1 MARQKMEPIS
11 RADVKTLLQPAAEQL
26 PATSRHIEVLA
37 PQHEPRTTDD
47 FAEAITTEWEGAQ
60 ERFLRIGAL
69 LIRAQADLS
78 DADYLALA
86 ERLPFGKAVRSQ
98 IMTAYKAINSG
109 LVPKAVAPAGYTTVY
124 ALATLTPDERQQ
136 AANAGLLRPDVK
148 QAEVRAFTSAIRP
161 PKEKD
166 RTAKLAER
174 ARLLKRLD
182 ELNRELGLVD
192 QTKDGQGA

>member
-1 MARQKMEPIS
+1 MAKPKLQGIS

-37 PQHEPRTTDD
+37 PQRDPRTADD
-47 FAEAITTEWEGAQ
+47 FAEAIATEWEGAQ

-69 LIRAQADLS
+69 LIKAQADLS
-78 DADYLALA
+78 DMDYLKLA

-109 LVPKAVAPAGYTTVY
+109 LIPKAVAPAGYTTVY

-136 AANAGLLRPDVK
+136 ASDAGLLRPDVK

-161 PKEKD
+161 PKTKD
-166 RTAKLAER
+166 SAAKMAER

-182 ELNRELGLVD
+182 ELNRDLGLVD
-192 QTKDGQGA
+192 QTKDGQDA